1 MVDQQ
6 LVLDFVNTWHRLEA
20 DDALTTPD
28 ALAGWLRERDLLSG
42 AAISPAELREAKEV
56 REALRTLLLANNDV
70 DVDTAPA
77 VELLDRAARRARLEP
92 SFGRAALV
100 PAAGGAAGAVGR
112 LLAVAHAA
120 MADGSWPRLKA
131 CRARDCEWA
140 FADHAR
146 NHSRAWCSMRVCGNR
161 EKVRSYRE
169 RHQSTS

>member
-100 PAAGGAAGAVGR
+100 PAAGGAAGAVAATEGLPRAGLRVGVRRPRPEPLARVVFDAR
-112 LLAVAHAA
+112 LRQ
-120 MADGSWPRLKA
+120 P
-131 CRARDCEWA
+131 
-140 FADHAR
+140 
-146 NHSRAWCSMRVCGNR
+146 
-161 EKVRSYRE
+161 
-169 RHQSTS
+169 